1 MLVVKN
7 IPANA
12 GNTRDMGSIPGSGR
26 YSEIGNGN
34 SFQYSCLKNIVDR
47 GVWQDIVHGPT
58 KSQIQLSMHGTHNI
72 LKHLKYVNKAWEIF
86 LKWLYEYILWIIKKS
101 VITLKKKSIIL
112 KQNRAS
118 SHFFM
123 GRDVQRSLHCWNL
136 LRIEMV
142 IQVLSLGLFLESLLP
157 GIFKVCC
164 ILWAGGLDNIPRSFS
179 VSEHWYPGKYLSFP
193 MKHKCQFKIHY
204 LISLSSFFFLF
215 TAPIR

>member
-58 KSQIQLSMHGTHNI
+58 KSQIQLSTYGTHNI
-72 LKHLKYVNKAWEIF
+72 LKHLKYANKAWEIF

-101 VITLKKKSIIL
+101 VITLYMYMIL
-112 KQNRAS
+112 PYILITLHEKRRKGNRLN
-118 SHFFM
+118 
-123 GRDVQRSLHCWNL
+123 GYNL
-136 LRIEMV
+136 
-142 IQVLSLGLFLESLLP
+142 
-157 GIFKVCC
+157 
-164 ILWAGGLDNIPRSFS
+164 
-179 VSEHWYPGKYLSFP
+179 
-193 MKHKCQFKIHY
+193 HY
-204 LISLSSFFFLF
+204 LTSKSAFPESFVNYSYSELRFLHLLL
-215 TAPIR
+215 